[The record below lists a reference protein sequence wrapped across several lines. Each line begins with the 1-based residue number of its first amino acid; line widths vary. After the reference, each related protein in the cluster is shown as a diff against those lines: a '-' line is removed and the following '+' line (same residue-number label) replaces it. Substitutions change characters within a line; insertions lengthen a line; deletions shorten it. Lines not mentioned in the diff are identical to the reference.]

1 MSAANR
7 RVYEDLPGFTR
18 STDDVL
24 RPASRSSV
32 IPGRKR
38 ITSWPENTR
47 GDWGANPGFT
57 LHAGAQLGPV
67 LDLPAQPAGRPCDA
81 QMRLK
86 EVWRVKVLRLLIV
99 PEKAG
104 PAAQLQPQAPLMRQ
118 GTKRRQIQ
126 TVAPHPVT
134 EMILRV
140 LTRYG

>member
-1 MSAANR
+1 
-7 RVYEDLPGFTR
+7 
-18 STDDVL
+18 
-24 RPASRSSV
+24 
-32 IPGRKR
+32 
-38 ITSWPENTR
+38 
-47 GDWGANPGFT
+47 
-57 LHAGAQLGPV
+57 
-67 LDLPAQPAGRPCDA
+67 
-81 QMRLK
+81 MRLK
-86 EVWRVKVLRLLIV
+86 EVWRVKVLRVLIV